1 MPQRKQE
8 LPYLINCCKSRPLN
22 FACIQGFNLDHF
34 VLLSLVG
41 HFTVPRDIH
50 LEQEVKSVM
59 LGTMCGPSAFSQIEA
74 RFLGSWH
81 PWQNPTLPQDVKTK
95 SWSPWQLLQDAD
107 SLFCWVLKYVLSLT
121 PGIMSNS
128 YFSLSLGLDKLPDH
142 NWNLWSCG

>member
-59 LGTMCGPSAFSQIEA
+59 LGTLCGASAFSQIE
-74 RFLGSWH
+74 LDSWAPDIH
-81 PWQNPTLPQDVKTK
+81 GRTPPYRRMSKQRAKVL
-95 SWSPWQLLQDAD
+95 D
-107 SLFCWVLKYVLSLT
+107 SSYRMLILSFVE
-121 PGIMSNS
+121 S
-128 YFSLSLGLDKLPDH
+128 
-142 NWNLWSCG
+142 